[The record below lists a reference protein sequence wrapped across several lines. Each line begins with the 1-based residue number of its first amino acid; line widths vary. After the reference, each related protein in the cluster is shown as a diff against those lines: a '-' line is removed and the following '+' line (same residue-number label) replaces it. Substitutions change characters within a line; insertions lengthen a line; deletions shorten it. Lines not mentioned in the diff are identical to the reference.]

1 MSRQVAHGAV
11 WFTEPVKARVLALM
25 KAQSSAA
32 RSAYQAIHKHG
43 LKGNAVKQHVK
54 RNFMTSLNKRYISDA
69 VSRVAAIEDE
79 GVLFGGK
86 QAWKDMQSGKL
97 SKEEWQERRNGQ
109 LYSRGDRT
117 KSGNPNIRVVGD
129 KLLVNDPTGRG
140 KWLEGRLFIPA
151 KWKPI
156 LDCYDV
162 RLLCKDDKFEVK
174 VSWTE
179 PDTPELPT
187 VAGAIGVD
195 CNPDGVAV
203 VEVTGDGN
211 LKHHRYEREQR
222 IQFAGRGKRNY
233 DIKQLAV
240 RVVDVAKE
248 ARKPLVVEKLR
259 FSSDSRQKGYRKFRR
274 TKANFIYRQMLDAIK
289 SRAAKEGVPLVEVQ
303 PAFTSILGNLK
314 YASPYSLNRH
324 TAAALVVGRRGMGLL
339 ERQDFTVTQEDDENA
354 KLNLAGR
361 GFKTALTPKAYS
373 FLQACGLKEKSAG
386 LTAPALA
393 PGSRPGIGASTGEI
407 PVGQPVAITGRHGN
421 VNNVQG
427 EERPLR
433 AWRDFPSFVN
443 QGLWKIL

>member
-1 MSRQVAHGAV
+1 MSRQVVHGTV
-11 WFTEPVKARVLALM
+11 WFPEPVKARVLDLM

-43 LKGNAVKQHVK
+43 LKGNAVKKYVK
-54 RNFMTSLNKRYISDA
+54 RNFMASLNQRYISDG
-69 VSRVAAIEDE
+69 VSRVAAVEDE

-86 QAWKDMQSGKL
+86 QAWKDLQRGKL
-97 SKEEWQERRNGQ
+97 SKERWQERRNGQ

-129 KLLVNDPTGRG
+129 RLKVNDPSGRS
-140 KWLEGRLFIPA
+140 KWLEGRLFISD
-151 KWKPI
+151 KWKSC

-162 RLLCKDDKFEVK
+162 RLLYRDGKFEAK

-179 PDTPELPT
+179 PDTPKLPV

-211 LKHHRYEREQR
+211 LKHHQYEREQR
-222 IQFAGRGKRNY
+222 IQFAGRGKRDY
-233 DIKQLAV
+233 DIKQVAV
-240 RVVDVAKE
+240 RAVDAAKE
-248 ARKPLVVEKLR
+248 ARKPLVVEKLDFNPANR
-259 FSSDSRQKGYRKFRR
+259 KKGCRKFRR
-274 TKANFIYRQMLDAIK
+274 AKSQFIYRQMLGAIK
-289 SRAAKEGVPLVEVQ
+289 ARATREGVPLIEVQ

-314 YASPYSLNRH
+314 YAEPYSLNRH
-324 TAAALVVGRRGMGLL
+324 TAAALVIGRRGMGLL

-373 FLQACGLKEKSAG
+373 FLQACGLKEKQAG

-393 PGSRPGIGASTGEI
+393 PGSSPGIGASTGEN

-421 VNNVQG
+421 VNNIQG
-427 EERPLR
+427 EERL
-433 AWRDFPSFVN
+433 PS
-443 QGLWKIL
+443 GLERFFQIS

>member
-1 MSRQVAHGAV
+1 MSRQVAHGTV
-11 WFTEPVKARVLALM
+11 YFPEPAKVRVLDLM

-32 RSAYQAIHKHG
+32 RSAYQATHKRG
-43 LKGNAVKQHVK
+43 LKGNAVKKHVK
-54 RNFMTSLNKRYISDA
+54 RNFMASLNQRYISDA

-86 QAWKDMQSGKL
+86 QAWRDMREGKL

-129 KLLVNDPTGRG
+129 KLLVNDPSRRGR
-140 KWLEGRLFIPA
+140 WLEGRLFIPD
-151 KWKPI
+151 KWKPC

-162 RLLCKDDKFEVK
+162 RLLYQGGKFEVK

-179 PDTPELPT
+179 LDTPKLPV

-211 LKHHRYEREQR
+211 LKQQRYEREQR
-222 IQFAGRGKRNY
+222 IQFAGRGKQDY

-248 ARKPLVVEKLR
+248 ARKPLIVEKLN
-259 FSSDSRQKGYRKFRR
+259 FSSGSRQKGYRKFRR
-274 TKANFIYRQMLDAIK
+274 TKANFIYRQMLNAIK
-289 SRAAKEGVPLVEVQ
+289 ARAAREGVPVVEVQ

-314 YASPYSLNRH
+314 YAKPYSLNRH
-324 TAAALVVGRRGMGLL
+324 TAAALVIGRRGTGLL

-354 KLNLAGR
+354 KLNLVGR

-373 FLQACGLKEKSAG
+373 WLEGFLKPKPAR
-386 LTAPALA
+386 LTASVLVAGSKPAT
-393 PGSRPGIGASTGEI
+393 GTSTGGI
-407 PVGQPVAITGRHGN
+407 PVGESSSTTGRGRVLN
-421 VNNVQG
+421 KNSG
-427 EERPLR
+427 EERL
-433 AWRDFPSFVN
+433 PS
-443 QGLWKIL
+443 GLKRIFQVP